1 MVHSPKSLAVTLTGL
16 KFVGHLASSLANLS
30 VRTDRVRTAKT
41 QAIEKWTLTAYQQ
54 ISLFLPEIS
63 LLPKIIS
70 LLIFAGNL
78 LGSGCGTGA
87 FGSEIASKSLEIA
100 KFPVNFPV
108 SRELQ
113 VETGS
118 YLTAHT
124 TKLFKDLAT

>member
-1 MVHSPKSLAVTLTGL
+1 MQEM
-16 KFVGHLASSLANLS
+16 
-30 VRTDRVRTAKT
+30 D
-41 QAIEKWTLTAYQQ
+41 AYQ
-54 ISLFLPEIS
+54 ISLFLLEFS

-78 LGSGCGTGA
+78 LRNGCGTGV
-87 FGSEIASKSLEIA
+87 FRLQIASKSVEIA

-124 TKLFKDLAT
+124 TTQS